1 MKIISVNVGK
11 QDEIV
16 WRGRAVKTGI
26 FKVPMMG
33 SVSVTTLGIAGD
45 VQMDRAV
52 HGGEDK
58 ALYLYPV
65 EHYEKWRSELPP
77 GTLERFG
84 YGAFGENL
92 SIEGLLESEVYVGD
106 ELLIGSTRCIVKS
119 PRIACYKL
127 ATKLGVNDM
136 LKRFG
141 PSGRSGFYLSVV
153 EEGRLTTGDEIL
165 FGERAGDAISI
176 ADLNRLLTTD
186 PHNHTLLEA
195 ALACFDLPKDTRD
208 YLVSMQA
215 S

>member
-11 QDEIV
+11 QDEIS
-16 WRGRAVKTGI
+16 WCGRAVKTGI
-26 FKVPMMG
+26 FKVPVMG
-33 SVSVTTLGIAGD
+33 SVSVTKLGLEGD

-58 ALYLYPV
+58 ALYAYPS
-65 EHYEKWRSELPP
+65 EHYDRWRSELPS

-92 SIEGLLESEVYVGD
+92 TIEGLMEDEVCVGD
-106 ELLIGSTRCIVKS
+106 ELIIGSARFLVKS
-119 PRIACYKL
+119 PRIACYKI
-127 ATKLGVNDM
+127 ATKLGVGDM

-153 EEGRLTTGDEIL
+153 EEGEVAVGNKVV
-165 FGERAGDAISI
+165 FGARADDTISI

-186 PHNHTLLEA
+186 PHNHKLLEA
-195 ALACFDLPKDTRD
+195 ALASFDLPKDTRD
-208 YLVSMQA
+208 YLVSTQGT
-215 S
+215 

>member
-1 MKIISVNVGK
+1 MKVISVNVGK
-11 QDEIV
+11 QDEIS
-16 WRGRAVKTGI
+16 WCGRAVKTGI
-26 FKVPMMG
+26 FKVPVMG
-33 SVSVTTLGIAGD
+33 SVSVTKLGLEGD

-58 ALYLYPV
+58 ALYAYPS
-65 EHYEKWRSELPP
+65 EHYDRWRSELPS

-92 SIEGLLESEVYVGD
+92 TIEGLMEDEVCVGD
-106 ELLIGSTRCIVKS
+106 ELIIGSARFLVKS
-119 PRIACYKL
+119 PRIACYKI
-127 ATKLGVNDM
+127 ATKLGVGDM

-153 EEGRLTTGDEIL
+153 EEGEV
-165 FGERAGDAISI
+165 AVGDAIAFGARADDTINI

-186 PHNHTLLEA
+186 PHNRPLLEA
-195 ALACFDLPKDTRD
+195 ALASFDLPKDTRD
-208 YLVSMQA
+208 YLVSTQG